1 MVKYNII
8 STGSDGN
15 ATILEDFVL
24 VDCGVP
30 YKALEPY
37 VPKLKLVLLTHIH
50 SDHFQ
55 KRTIKRLAS
64 ERPTLRFGCCRWL
77 VPPLIAAG
85 VPERQIDVL
94 APRTLYGYG
103 LCNVIPVMLAHNV
116 PNCGYKVHFPSGKVI
131 YATDTNN
138 LDGIQAIGYDLYLIE
153 SNYRDED
160 IQAKIQEKKVAGQ
173 YAYELQVLR
182 NHLSEAKCNDFLERN
197 MKANSVYIPMHVH
210 VGLNAIALCRRHHE
224 EAHRREKALFAD
236 YHIYGIELDRHL
248 CKVLSLNQKPKGEVE
263 RGE

>member
-24 VDCGVP
+24 IDCGVP

-37 VPKLKLVLLTHIH
+37 VTKLKLVLLTHIH

-55 KRTIKRLAS
+55 KRTIKRLAE

-77 VPPLIAAG
+77 APPLLAAG

-94 APRTLYGYG
+94 EPRTMYGYG
-103 LCNVIPVMLAHNV
+103 LCNVIPFMLTHNV

-138 LDGIQAIGYDLYLIE
+138 LNGVQALGYPFGRI
-153 SNYRDED
+153 RD
-160 IQAKIQEKKVAGQ
+160 ANRRRAGQ
-173 YAYELQVLR
+173 
-182 NHLSEAKCNDFLERN
+182 
-197 MKANSVYIPMHVH
+197 
-210 VGLNAIALCRRHHE
+210 
-224 EAHRREKALFAD
+224 
-236 YHIYGIELDRHL
+236 
-248 CKVLSLNQKPKGEVE
+248 
-263 RGE
+263 

>member
-24 VDCGVP
+24 IDCGVP
-30 YKALEPY
+30 YKALKPY
-37 VPKLKLVLLTHIH
+37 VTKLKLVLLTHIH

-55 KRTIKRLAS
+55 KRTIKRLAE

-77 VPPLIAAG
+77 APPLLAAG

-94 APRTLYGYG
+94 EPRTMYGYG
-103 LCNVIPVMLAHNV
+103 LCNVIPFMLTHNV

-138 LDGIQAIGYDLYLIE
+138 LNGVQALGYDLYLIE
-153 SNYRDED
+153 ANYRDED
-160 IQAKIQEKKVAGQ
+160 IQAKIAEKKAAGQ
-173 YAYELQVLR
+173 YNTHISYLSSSASNKEL
-182 NHLSEAKCNDFLERN
+182 
-197 MKANSVYIPMHVH
+197 MKFICTSI
-210 VGLNAIALCRRHHE
+210 
-224 EAHRREKALFAD
+224 
-236 YHIYGIELDRHL
+236 
-248 CKVLSLNQKPKGEVE
+248 
-263 RGE
+263 